1 MRNEVGGE
9 QIIKIKLKTNK
20 HSNERLGEVRGKQRE
35 RERINT
41 QRFTDVYWNIYIYV
55 CVCACACIIKE

>member
-1 MRNEVGGE
+1 MEEVDKFRYLEVMIEVDGE

-35 RERINT
+35 RERINKKS
-41 QRFTDVYWNIYIYV
+41 FTDVY
-55 CVCACACIIKE
+55 